1 MRYEFYQ
8 LLNSFIDKKITMDE
22 FYPQFSSLYSNG
34 LKEVKKIKTA
44 FQKE

>member
-1 MRYEFYQ
+1 
-8 LLNSFIDKKITMDE
+8 MDE